1 MKMGLSY
8 QMVYLS
14 IISLFVVS
22 LILSLTSIDSSF
34 ITGYSTFGLILSSA
48 IYVIDSRYFS
58 TPYGEREREIKLEKK
73 SDINK
78 ILDKRIWL
86 FWSMII
92 FLGIGFIILFSP
104 KVFQLYITFQLI

>member
-1 MKMGLSY
+1 MKVDLSY
-8 QMVYLS
+8 KMVYLS
-14 IISLFVVS
+14 IISLFIVS
-22 LILSLTSIDSSF
+22 LILSLTSINSSF
-34 ITGYSTFGLILSSA
+34 VTSYSIFGLILSSS

-58 TPYGEREREIKLEKK
+58 TPHGEKEREIKLESK

-78 ILDKRIWL
+78 ILDNRIWL

-104 KVFQLYITFQLI
+104 KVFQF